1 MAQLQPGML
10 TLHAMRGR
18 PLNHPCSSPLLQIAS
33 LDGLSSLKKLKTLY
47 MSNNRIRDWSELDK
61 LVRPTHTNSQTLSL
75 LCLLTHA
82 QIVHMLMLH
91 SKPTRSWMMYC
102 L

>member
-1 MAQLQPGML
+1 MAQLQPGLL

-18 PLNHPCSSPLLQIAS
+18 PLNHPCSSALLQIAS

-61 LVRPTHTNSQTLSL
+61 LVRPTHTNSQNTLPA
-75 LCLLTHA
+75 LLTHA
-82 QIVHMLMLH
+82 QIVRMLMLH

>member
-1 MAQLQPGML
+1 MAQLQPGLL

-61 LVRPTHTNSQTLSL
+61 LVRPTHTPTVKTLSL
-75 LCLLTHA
+75 LCL
-82 QIVHMLMLH
+82 
-91 SKPTRSWMMYC
+91 PTPKLCVC
-102 L
+102 LCCTASQQGAG